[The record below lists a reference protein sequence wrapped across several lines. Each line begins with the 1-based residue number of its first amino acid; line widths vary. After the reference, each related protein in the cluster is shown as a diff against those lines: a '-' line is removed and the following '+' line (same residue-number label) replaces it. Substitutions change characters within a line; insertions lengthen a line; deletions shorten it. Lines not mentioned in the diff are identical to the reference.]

1 MVALAH
7 KTDGLREPI
16 PRKRNEETHT
26 ATKADGR
33 YTPVLGASGAQT
45 GHSFQKAHKRQ
56 QQARQR
62 MSKAARADQE
72 GSQRLTQNAMAT
84 RP

>member
-7 KTDGLREPI
+7 KTDGLRESI
-16 PRKRNEETHT
+16 PRKRNEQTHT
-26 ATKADGR
+26 AAKAEGR

-56 QQARQR
+56 PQARQH
-62 MSKAARADQE
+62 MSTVARADQE
-72 GSQRLTQNAMAT
+72 GSQRLPQNAMAA
-84 RP
+84 RL

>member
-7 KTDGLREPI
+7 KTDGLRESI
-16 PRKRNEETHT
+16 LCKRNEQTHT

-56 QQARQR
+56 PQARQH
-62 MSKAARADQE
+62 MSMAARPDQE
-72 GSQRLTQNAMAT
+72 GTKRPPQNTMAARL
-84 RP
+84 